1 MKERLGSVEMSLLW
15 SLMSFIQADMFDLE
29 LWINVTSRSYFI
41 LLLNNE
47 IFAVES
53 QTLT

>member
-1 MKERLGSVEMSLLW
+1 MKERLGLLEMPLLW
-15 SLMSFIQADMFDLE
+15 ALMSFIQADMFDLE
-29 LWINVTSRSYFI
+29 LWINVTSRLYFF